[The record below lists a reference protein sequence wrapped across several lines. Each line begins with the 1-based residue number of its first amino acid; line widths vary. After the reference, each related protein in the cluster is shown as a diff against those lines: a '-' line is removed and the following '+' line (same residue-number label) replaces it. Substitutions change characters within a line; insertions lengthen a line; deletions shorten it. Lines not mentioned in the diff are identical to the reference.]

1 MHENI
6 LEKLVENSRKAI
18 DSGVYEIDEDL
29 SGMHSDFD
37 LKEAM
42 LQDKYPTLI
51 CEIKYA
57 SPSAGR
63 IRDDKDAAVIAQE
76 MIKGGASA
84 LSVLTQPHMFSGS
97 PEILMRVR
105 KSVNV
110 PILMKDIIID
120 TVQIDAGKKMGADYI
135 LLIQAAH
142 ESGLGVLLEVHTKDE
157 MDASANIPADLVGI
171 NNRSLQTLQIAH
183 A

>member
-97 PEILMRVR
+97 PEILMRVLSA
-105 KSVNV
+105 KS
-110 PILMKDIIID
+110 
-120 TVQIDAGKKMGADYI
+120 ASCDYLSQQGLQEYLQMHPSH
-135 LLIQAAH
+135 LLYAPLVKLQ
-142 ESGLGVLLEVHTKDE
+142 VH
-157 MDASANIPADLVGI
+157 SRGQPV
-171 NNRSLQTLQIAH
+171 
-183 A
+183 

>member
-76 MIKGGASA
+76 MIKGGALYKQKA
-84 LSVLTQPHMFSGS
+84 PHRYFCTSQM
-97 PEILMRVR
+97 
-105 KSVNV
+105 
-110 PILMKDIIID
+110 
-120 TVQIDAGKKMGADYI
+120 
-135 LLIQAAH
+135 
-142 ESGLGVLLEVHTKDE
+142 
-157 MDASANIPADLVGI
+157 
-171 NNRSLQTLQIAH
+171 
-183 A
+183 